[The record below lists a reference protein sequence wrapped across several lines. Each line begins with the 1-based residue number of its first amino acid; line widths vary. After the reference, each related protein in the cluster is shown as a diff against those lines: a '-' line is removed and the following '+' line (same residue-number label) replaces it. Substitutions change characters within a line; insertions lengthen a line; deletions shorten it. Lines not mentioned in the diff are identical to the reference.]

1 MGLDQYAYY
10 ETDNSEEPICEWRKH
25 NRLQGWM
32 EQLWEDK
39 GRPGNASDG
48 NPMGDFNCVPLELS
62 EDDLDALEEALES
75 FDLPETA
82 GFFFGSD
89 SYFWENEDGKPYPE
103 NEYFYKEQD
112 IDFVK
117 KAKQAL
123 TEGHKV
129 FYLSLI
135 HI

>member
-32 EQLWEDK
+32 EQLWEGK

-48 NPMGDFNCVPLELS
+48 NPLGDFNCVPLELS

-129 FYLSLI
+129 FYNCWY
-135 HI
+135 

>member
-48 NPMGDFNCVPLELS
+48 NPLGDFNCVPLELS

-129 FYLSLI
+129 FYNCWY
-135 HI
+135 